1 MSKVGIYESQ
11 RVKIGLAVV
20 GSPLRGINCPGDSLR
35 GPNDSLPEASQR

>member
-20 GSPLRGINCPGDSLR
+20 GGRWVVAAKILLGRN
-35 GPNDSLPEASQR
+35 